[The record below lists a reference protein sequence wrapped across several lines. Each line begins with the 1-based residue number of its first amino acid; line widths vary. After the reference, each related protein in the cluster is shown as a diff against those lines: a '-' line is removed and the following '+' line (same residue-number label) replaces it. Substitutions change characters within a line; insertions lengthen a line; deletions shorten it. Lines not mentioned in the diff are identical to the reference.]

1 MSGCVFLADYTFP
14 AREVMENVA
23 IFGGISTI
31 LMLLSIFSYGCG
43 RGAFDSD
50 VGFHLKR
57 SGVFYFLIALT
68 LALTQFFLFYF
79 GMKVVTHIPNYVALG
94 VYALVSI
101 FSLIKI
107 IKATK

>member
-1 MSGCVFLADYTFP
+1 MTGCVFLADYAFP
-14 AREVMENVA
+14 AREVVENVA

-31 LMLLSIFSYGCG
+31 LLLLSIFSYSCG
-43 RGAFDSD
+43 RSSFGSD
-50 VGFHLKR
+50 IGVHLKR

-68 LALTQFFLFYF
+68 LALAQFFLFYF
-79 GMKVVTHIPNYVALG
+79 GMKVVTHIPNYVALA
-94 VYALVSI
+94 VYALVSV